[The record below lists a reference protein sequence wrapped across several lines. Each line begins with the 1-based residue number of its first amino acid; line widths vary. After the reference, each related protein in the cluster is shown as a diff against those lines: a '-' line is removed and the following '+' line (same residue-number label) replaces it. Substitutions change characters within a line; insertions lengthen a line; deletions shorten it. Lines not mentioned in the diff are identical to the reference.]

1 MDLRKFGGQKM
12 RFFTVLFL
20 LISVQTYAICKANP
34 ATALRIWLESITTI
48 YNVFP
53 IRIAGIPIAPFDLP
67 DYSDVSSPICIC
79 WQNGIPRVGITVSL
93 WEPIAFVET
102 VKDPFCFPS
111 LGVQLNLAGRF
122 KVNTYSRSSARKGD
136 VQQRTSYDAHW
147 VKAHP
152 FAWLNILLDF
162 VCLEFEGLDIGYI
175 TELDPLWHN
184 DVWAAILEPEVFLV
198 ANPIA
203 QAACITDAVT
213 VNSADFP
220 LDILWWC
227 QGSWG
232 GTYPVTKNSQAT
244 NPLSASGATVGHL
257 LMKMHKQ
264 LLLWGSVGNN
274 ALCNMYPMP
283 LWRKSQYSVYPLYP
297 FLWPKRFAIGKT
309 DFFWGWGMNAPF
321 LNQGN
326 IVW

>member
-1 MDLRKFGGQKM
+1 MRSILAVLLLVISFQVFGACDADE
-12 RFFTVLFL
+12 
-20 LISVQTYAICKANP
+20 S
-34 ATALRIWLESITTI
+34 TALRIWLNSIQTV

-67 DYSDVSSPICIC
+67 DYNDIGSPICVC
-79 WQNGIPRVGITVSL
+79 WEDGFPRVGITVSL

-111 LGVQLNLAGRF
+111 LGVRLNLNGRF
-122 KVNTYSRSSARKGD
+122 KVNNYERNPEKGSG
-136 VQQRTSYDAHW
+136 VSNFDAHW
-147 VKAHP
+147 IKAHP

-162 VCLEFEGLDIGYI
+162 ACLQFEGVDIGYI

-244 NPLSASGATVGHL
+244 NPLAASGATVGHL
-257 LMKMHKQ
+257 IMKMHRQ
-264 LLLWGSVGNN
+264 LLLWGSVGSN
-274 ALCNMYPMP
+274 ALCDMYPMP

-297 FLWPKRFAIGKT
+297 FLWPKRFSIGKT
-309 DFFWGWGMNAPF
+309 DLFWGWGMNAPF

-326 IVW
+326 IVWQIYRKRDCCAF